1 MSSMAFLSEE
11 GGSAQSAAQ
20 GASTATPMSGNKAKD
35 HARGA
40 GERSVLATGLI
51 YSGALHGLLLA
62 ALLLNRGMTAA
73 TYVIPVDVVLVNE
86 TTAGPLQPD
95 ATVGPPQKEVIAPLP
110 EDSTRSG
117 IPSPDKPADPLEQKL
132 ERLAE
137 LREMDEHRPLP
148 KSDMGSLR
156 ASRASS
162 DAEAPEPT
170 YAVSDFIRAQV
181 ERRWGLDIAALG
193 GKALSVFVRVEIT
206 NTGAVTKAEIVR
218 NGEFASD
225 KTYQDAARS
234 ARNAVIL
241 SSPFTLP
248 AGNYSARMAFT
259 LRLDTWGALR

>member
-1 MSSMAFLSEE
+1 MSSVACLSE
-11 GGSAQSAAQ
+11 GGSAQSAAE
-20 GASTATPMSGNKAKD
+20 GASTATPMSDSRAKD

-40 GERSVLATGLI
+40 GERSVLATGLLC
-51 YSGALHGLLLA
+51 SGALHGLLLA
-62 ALLLNRGMTAA
+62 ALLLSRGMTAT

-86 TTAGPLQPD
+86 NTAGPLQPD
-95 ATVGPPQKEVIAPLP
+95 ATVGPPRKEAIAPLP
-110 EDSTRSG
+110 EDSTVSS

-148 KSDMGSLR
+148 KSDVRSLH
-156 ASRASS
+156 ASHASS

-181 ERRWGLDIAALG
+181 ERRWGLDSAALG

-206 NTGAVTKAEIVR
+206 NTGAVTKAEILR

-225 KTYQDAARS
+225 KTYRDAARS
-234 ARNAVIL
+234 ARNAVML

-259 LRLDTWGALR
+259 IRLDTRDALR

>member
-1 MSSMAFLSEE
+1 
-11 GGSAQSAAQ
+11 
-20 GASTATPMSGNKAKD
+20 MSGNKAKD

-40 GERSVLATGLI
+40 GERAVPAIGLLC
-51 YSGALHGLLLA
+51 SGALHGLLLA
-62 ALLLNRGMTAA
+62 AILLTRGTTAA

-86 TTAGPLQPD
+86 PTASPLQPD
-95 ATVGPPQKEVIAPLP
+95 ATVGPPQKKAIAPLP
-110 EDSTRSG
+110 EDSTPSG

-148 KSDMGSLR
+148 KSDVRSLH
-156 ASRASS
+156 ASTASS
-162 DAEAPEPT
+162 DVEAPETT

-181 ERRWGLDIAALG
+181 ERRWGLDVAALR

-206 NTGAVTKAEIVR
+206 NTGTVTKAEIVR
-218 NGEFASD
+218 NGEFAAD
-225 KTYQDAARS
+225 KSYQDAARS

-259 LRLDTWGALR
+259 LRLDTRDALH

>member
-1 MSSMAFLSEE
+1 MASLSEE

-20 GASTATPMSGNKAKD
+20 GASTAIPMSGNKAKG
-35 HARGA
+35 HARVA
-40 GERSVLATGLI
+40 GQRSVLATGLLC
-51 YSGALHGLLLA
+51 SSALHGLLLA
-62 ALLLNRGMTAA
+62 ALLLTRGMTAA

-95 ATVGPPQKEVIAPLP
+95 ATVGPPRKEAIAPLP
-110 EDSTRSG
+110 EDSTLSG
-117 IPSPDKPADPLEQKL
+117 ISSLDKPPDPLEQKL

-137 LREMDEHRPLP
+137 LREIDEHRPLP
-148 KSDMGSLR
+148 ESDVRLLH
-156 ASRASS
+156 ASPASS
-162 DAEAPEPT
+162 DVEAPETT

-181 ERRWGLDIAALG
+181 ERRWGLDVAALG

-206 NTGAVTKAEIVR
+206 NTGTVTKAEIVR

-225 KTYQDAARS
+225 KSYQDAARS

-248 AGNYSARMAFT
+248 AGNYSPRMAFT
-259 LRLDTWGALR
+259 LRLDTQDALR

>member
-1 MSSMAFLSEE
+1 MSSMASLSEE
-11 GGSAQSAAQ
+11 GGSAQSPAQ
-20 GASTATPMSGNKAKD
+20 GASTATPMSVNRAED

-40 GERSVLATGLI
+40 GERSVLTTGLLC
-51 YSGALHGLLLA
+51 SGALHGLLVA
-62 ALLLNRGMTAA
+62 ALLLGRGMTTA
-73 TYVIPVDVVLVNE
+73 TYAIPVDVVLVNE

-95 ATVGPPQKEVIAPLP
+95 ATVGPPQKEAIAPLP
-110 EDSTRSG
+110 EDSTRPG

-148 KSDMGSLR
+148 KSDVRSLH
-156 ASRASS
+156 ASHASS

-181 ERRWGLDIAALG
+181 ERRWGLDVAALG
-193 GKALSVFVRVEIT
+193 GKSLSVFVRVEIT

-218 NGEFASD
+218 NGELASD
-225 KTYQDAARS
+225 KKYQDAARS

-248 AGNYSARMAFT
+248 PGNYSSRMAFT
-259 LRLDTWGALR
+259 LRLDTQDALR

>member
-1 MSSMAFLSEE
+1 
-11 GGSAQSAAQ
+11 
-20 GASTATPMSGNKAKD
+20 MSGNRAED

-40 GERSVLATGLI
+40 GERSVLATGLLC
-51 YSGALHGLLLA
+51 SGALHGLLLA
-62 ALLLNRGMTAA
+62 ALLLGRGMTAA
-73 TYVIPVDVVLVNE
+73 TYAIPVDVVLVNE

-95 ATVGPPQKEVIAPLP
+95 ATVGPPQKEAIAPLP
-110 EDSTRSG
+110 EDATRSG

-137 LREMDEHRPLP
+137 LPEMDEHRPLP
-148 KSDMGSLR
+148 SDVRSLH
-156 ASRASS
+156 ASHASS

-181 ERRWGLDIAALG
+181 ERRWGLDVTALG
-193 GKALSVFVRVEIT
+193 GKSLSVFVRVEIT

-218 NGEFASD
+218 IGELASD

-248 AGNYSARMAFT
+248 PGNYRARMAFT
-259 LRLDTWGALR
+259 LRLDTQDALR

>member
-1 MSSMAFLSEE
+1 MSSMASLSA

-20 GASTATPMSGNKAKD
+20 GASTATAMSGNKAKG

-40 GERSVLATGLI
+40 GERSVLATGLLC
-51 YSGALHGLLLA
+51 SGALHGLLLA
-62 ALLLNRGMTAA
+62 ALLLSRGVIAA
-73 TYVIPVDVVLVNE
+73 TYVIPVDVVLINE

-95 ATVGPPQKEVIAPLP
+95 AIVGPPQKEAIAPLP
-110 EDSTRSG
+110 EDSTLSG
-117 IPSPDKPADPLEQKL
+117 IPSLDEPADPLEQKL

-137 LREMDEHRPLP
+137 LREMDDPRPLP
-148 KSDMGSLR
+148 KSDVGSLH

-162 DAEAPEPT
+162 DAEAPETT
-170 YAVSDFIRAQV
+170 YAVRDFIRAQV
-181 ERRWGLDIAALG
+181 ERRWGLDVAALG
-193 GKALSVFVRVEIT
+193 GKALSVVVRVEIT

-225 KTYQDAARS
+225 KPYQDAARS

-259 LRLDTWGALR
+259 LRLDTRDALR

>member
-1 MSSMAFLSEE
+1 MFFMASLSEE

-20 GASTATPMSGNKAKD
+20 GAGTATPMSGNKAKG

-40 GERSVLATGLI
+40 GERSVLATGFLC
-51 YSGALHGLLLA
+51 SGALHGLLVA
-62 ALLLNRGMTAA
+62 ALVFSRGMTPA

-86 TTAGPLQPD
+86 PTASPLQPD
-95 ATVGPPQKEVIAPLP
+95 ATVGPPRKEAIAPLP
-110 EDSTRSG
+110 EDSTLAS
-117 IPSPDKPADPLEQKL
+117 IPSPDKPADPLEEKL

-137 LREMDEHRPLP
+137 LRDMDEHRPLP
-148 KSDMGSLR
+148 KSDVRSLH

-162 DAEAPEPT
+162 DAEATATT

-181 ERRWGLDIAALG
+181 ERRWGLDVAALA

-225 KTYQDAARS
+225 KTYQNAARS

-248 AGNYSARMAFT
+248 AGNYSTRMAFT
-259 LRLDTWGALR
+259 LRLDTRDAVR

>member
-1 MSSMAFLSEE
+1 MSSMASLSEE
-11 GGSAQSAAQ
+11 GGLAQSAAQ
-20 GASTATPMSGNKAKD
+20 GASRATPMSGNKAKD
-35 HARGA
+35 DARGA
-40 GERSVLATGLI
+40 GERSGLASGLLC
-51 YSGALHGLLLA
+51 SGALHGLLLA
-62 ALLLNRGMTAA
+62 ALLLSRGTTAA

-86 TTAGPLQPD
+86 TTAGPLEPD
-95 ATVGPPQKEVIAPLP
+95 ATVGPPLKKAIAPLP
-110 EDSTRSG
+110 EDSTPSG

-148 KSDMGSLR
+148 KSDVRSLH
-156 ASRASS
+156 ASPASS

-170 YAVSDFIRAQV
+170 YAVSDYIRAQV
-181 ERRWGLDIAALG
+181 ERRWGLDVAALG

-218 NGEFASD
+218 NSEFVSN
-225 KTYQDAARS
+225 KLYEEAARS

-248 AGNYSARMAFT
+248 A
-259 LRLDTWGALR
+259 

>member
-1 MSSMAFLSEE
+1 MSDS
-11 GGSAQSAAQ
+11 
-20 GASTATPMSGNKAKD
+20 KAKD

-40 GERSVLATGLI
+40 GERSVRSIGLLC
-51 YSGALHGLLLA
+51 SGALHGLLLA
-62 ALLLNRGMTAA
+62 ALLLSRGMTAA

-86 TTAGPLQPD
+86 NTAGPLQPD
-95 ATVGPPQKEVIAPLP
+95 PTVGPPRKQAIAPLP
-110 EDSTRSG
+110 EDSTLSG
-117 IPSPDKPADPLEQKL
+117 IPSPDTPADPLEQKL

-137 LREMDEHRPLP
+137 LREMNEHRPLP
-148 KSDMGSLR
+148 KSDVRSLQ
-156 ASRASS
+156 ASHASS

-181 ERRWGLDIAALG
+181 ERRWGLDAAALG
-193 GKALSVFVRVEIT
+193 GRALSVFVRVEIT
-206 NTGAVTKAEIVR
+206 NKGAVTKAEIVR

-248 AGNYSARMAFT
+248 AGNYTARMAFT
-259 LRLDTWGALR
+259 IRLDTRDALR